1 MNEKIIGPL
10 VAIAFCTIFL
20 AVIVILVIVEIKKN
34 KKKSKDEFDE
44 RQLLA
49 RNAAYKY
56 AFFTLIIYN
65 FVCAVLSAAE
75 IKWAEIAVQIFIGIV
90 LSLFIFCALCILLDA
105 FFLPKSRTMNSFL
118 FCSFL
123 FLIIAVINI
132 IKIFSS
138 GEGFISD
145 SGLNSNVVH
154 FCYGIMYSG
163 LGIVTVIKK
172 IINNRQAVEDE

>member
-1 MNEKIIGPL
+1 MSEKIIVPL
-10 VAIAFCTIFL
+10 VGLIAFCTISL
-20 AVIVILVIVEIKKN
+20 AVIVILVIVES
-34 KKKSKDEFDE
+34 KKKSKDKFDE

-56 AFFTLIIYN
+56 AFFTLLFYSI
-65 FVCAVLSAAE
+65 VCGGLSAGE
-75 IKWAEIAVQIFIGIV
+75 VKWAESGAQMFIGV
-90 LSLFIFCALCILLDA
+90 HLSFFIFCALCILLDA

-118 FCSFL
+118 FCSFW
-123 FLIIAVINI
+123 FSIVAVINI
-132 IKIFSS
+132 IRIFSS

-145 SGLNSNVVH
+145 SGLNFNVVH

-163 LGIVTVIKK
+163 LCIVTVIKK